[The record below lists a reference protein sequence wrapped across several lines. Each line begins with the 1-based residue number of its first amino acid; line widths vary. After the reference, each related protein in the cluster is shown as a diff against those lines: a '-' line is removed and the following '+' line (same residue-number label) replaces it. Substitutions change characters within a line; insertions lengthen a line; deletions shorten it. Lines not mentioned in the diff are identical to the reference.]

1 MKKEV
6 DDHQRSKSPA
16 KVAVIGYGNE
26 GKEAASGLRRAGHD
40 VVVGI
45 GVGGMSW
52 VRAQRDGFRPK
63 PSVMAVDAADVVALH
78 VPDEEQCS
86 VYWHVVAPHVAG
98 GTLLVYGRALALATG
113 AFEPKD
119 LDVVVVTGDA
129 SSCRVAVHTDV
140 TGRALDRAI
149 AYARAA
155 FGPYAHVG
163 TTTIAAEAEREI
175 TALEA
180 SAGGA
185 MQLGSEIDRAL
196 AHASESHAPD
206 EARLAFYEGLREMLA
221 HRAGESAIRFIGGQ
235 GARRGVA

>member
-6 DDHQRSKSPA
+6 DDHRPKSPA
-16 KVAVIGYGNE
+16 RVAVIGYGPE
-26 GKEAASGLRRAGHD
+26 GKEVASGLRRAGHD

-63 PSVMAVDAADVVALH
+63 PSVTAIDDADVVALH

-113 AFEPKD
+113 AFEPKN

-129 SSCRVAVHTDV
+129 ASCRVAVCADV
-140 TGRALDRAI
+140 TGRALERAI
-149 AYARAA
+149 AFARAA
-155 FGPYAHVG
+155 FGPYAQVG
-163 TTTIAAEAEREI
+163 TTTIAAEAEREL
-175 TALEA
+175 AELEA
-180 SAGGA
+180 RAGGPTKLA
-185 MQLGSEIDRAL
+185 REVDLAL
-196 AHASESHAPD
+196 AHARESHAPD

-221 HRAGESAIRFIGGQ
+221 HRAGESAVRFIGGQ

>member
-6 DDHQRSKSPA
+6 DDHSPKSPA
-16 KVAVIGYGNE
+16 RVAVIGYGE
-26 GKEAASGLRRAGHD
+26 GGKEVAAGLRRAGHE

-63 PSVMAVDAADVVALH
+63 PSPLAVDAADVVALH

-86 VYWHVVAPHVAG
+86 VYFHVVAPHVAS
-98 GTLLVYGRALALATG
+98 GTLVVYGRALALATG
-113 AFEPKD
+113 AFEPKN

-129 SSCRVAVHTDV
+129 SACRVAVHSDV
-140 TGRALDRAI
+140 TGRALERAI
-149 AYARAA
+149 AFARAA
-155 FGPYAHVG
+155 FGPYAQIG

-175 TALEA
+175 AALEQGDPA
-180 SAGGA
+180 KLALDVDA
-185 MQLGSEIDRAL
+185 AL
-196 AHASESHAPD
+196 AHARESHAPD

-221 HRAGESAIRFIGGQ
+221 HRAGESAVRFVGGQ